1 MTKVE
6 REEKLKKRL
15 EELKAYEAG
24 LHEAGKKYIAG
35 VDEVGRG
42 PLAGPVVAA
51 ACVLPEDF
59 YLLGVDDSK
68 KLSDKKRRELNEG
81 IMEKALAYGFGI
93 VGNDVIDDVNILEA
107 TKIAMTQAVKAADDM
122 LKERTGESIDH
133 VVIDALTVGAID
145 KPQTAI
151 VHGDATCVSI
161 AAASIIAKVKR
172 DDMMIAYAEEY
183 PGYGFEKNKGYGTRE
198 HYDGIRAQ
206 GITSIH
212 RKSFLKNFTEKHS
225 KV

>member
-59 YLLGVDDSK
+59 DLLGVDDSK

-81 IMEKALAYGFGI
+81 ILEKAIAYGFGI
-93 VGNDVIDDVNILEA
+93 VDNDVIDDVNILEA
-107 TKIAMTQAVKAADDM
+107 TKIAMTQAVRAADDM
-122 LKERTGESIDH
+122 LKERTGGSIDH
-133 VVIDALTVGAID
+133 VVIDALTVSAID

-212 RKSFLKNFTEKHS
+212 RKTFLKNFTEKHS